1 MSCLCRG
8 VCIGVSLA
16 RLASGWG
23 DEYSVH
29 KAPTPSL
36 QVQRGIRVSV
46 PLLHLTC
53 MSSSPKRQNCTSLFS
68 LQRNNLSLPLLSCYS
83 PSSLSS
89 FSFTLSTRQIP
100 GTCRLPVARNLPF
113 ATYRLSATL
122 ITPTNFKK
130 QKEILKSSQV
140 TKQATQFTFAEP
152 PCQNKDRKSSCLL
165 GGLNLCFIKERN
177 GAASFPH
184 GSLEPSFPRE
194 CSTSMHRHA
203 GRAACKQTFLCR
215 VPQCSCLTQSSAFH
229 LRSARCL
236 RRWR

>member
-36 QVQRGIRVSV
+36 QVQQGTRVSV

-152 PCQNKDRKSSCLL
+152 PSKTKTAEVVVCLVDSTSALSKKGTEQPASHTAPWNPASLGNAAQACTGMQGEQHANK
-165 GGLNLCFIKERN
+165 
-177 GAASFPH
+177 
-184 GSLEPSFPRE
+184 PSF
-194 CSTSMHRHA
+194 A
-203 GRAACKQTFLCR
+203 GSHNALA
-215 VPQCSCLTQSSAFH
+215 
-229 LRSARCL
+229 
-236 RRWR
+236 